1 MVVERQVA
9 MTITKRTITYFLIV
23 ADMEIPTKIID
34 FLIDHVMH
42 EIFFL
47 IVFFL
52 IETNLSSL

>member
-23 ADMEIPTKIID
+23 ADMEIPTKITD